1 MNSHVNH
8 IFHNIKTILQTK
20 IMTKTEI
27 LFWLFYLKQCINCSI
42 FMKIFLTQTAYL
54 LYIFQSC
61 LQFFYSFRIISP
73 ALLCSSTYGTG
84 QLRLLSY
91 PIWHWWVCTNM
102 TWDAPAHDIFGFKM
116 TSRQRGAQQAG
127 RPSVWKKRSSRRRTS
142 LLSSLMISPFSPTP
156 LKQLST
162 SRILLRR
169 VALFLFDLHQFI
181 YLFFTL
187 SNPIRTPQHLQRC
200 E

>member
-1 MNSHVNH
+1 MHKLLYFCDDFNATDRVFAVH
-8 IFHNIKTILQTK
+8 FTK
-20 IMTKTEI
+20 IVSSSFI
-27 LFWLFYLKQCINCSI
+27 VFALSVLR
-42 FMKIFLTQTAYL
+42 
-54 LYIFQSC
+54 
-61 LQFFYSFRIISP
+61 YSAP
-73 ALLCSSTYGTG
+73 PYGTG

-162 SRILLRR
+162 SRILLQR
-169 VALFLFDLHQFI
+169 VALFLFGLHQFI
-181 YLFFTL
+181 YLFL
-187 SNPIRTPQHLQRC
+187 LCLTPSAPLNTSRDVNR
-200 E
+200 